1 MARVLGMSAQNA
13 SPDRANLWVI
23 VPFAVA
29 VIGTVVM
36 LFTNSANALK
46 VALIFALWAGAAG
59 ILVSAKARRDRDAAA
74 NEAAAA
80 EQRIQDQEER
90 HREELEAKP
99 AAQPVDVE
107 ALRELQDQIQALREQ
122 LEELNGRVFEYEP
135 AAVRA
140 SARRITELAPKP
152 EPKPE
157 PEPNPTPEPEPKP
170 QASPSPSTDET
181 AVISRVR
188 PSGAPSSDA
197 IAGRIGSQPSSRP
210 ARNPLSDLISER
222 EAEKAEKIKAEPE
235 PTAEARPEQR
245 SGRRRRDE
253 RGDQALSVAELLARQ
268 GK

>member
-1 MARVLGMSAQNA
+1 MARVVGMSAQNA

-90 HREELEAKP
+90 HREELAAKP
-99 AAQPVDVE
+99 ATQPVDVE

-152 EPKPE
+152 EP
-157 PEPNPTPEPEPKP
+157 EPNPTPEPEPKP

-197 IAGRIGSQPSSRP
+197 IAGRIGAQPSSRP

-222 EAEKAEKIKAEPE
+222 EAEKAKKAEKIKAEPE
-235 PTAEARPEQR
+235 PAAEARPEQR

>member
-1 MARVLGMSAQNA
+1 MARVVAMSAQNA

-90 HREELEAKP
+90 HREELAAKP

-140 SARRITELAPKP
+140 SARRITELAPTP

-157 PEPNPTPEPEPKP
+157 PKPEPEPKP

-197 IAGRIGSQPSSRP
+197 IAGRIGAQPSSRP

-235 PTAEARPEQR
+235 PAAEARPEQR

>member
-1 MARVLGMSAQNA
+1 MARVVSMSAQNA

-90 HREELEAKP
+90 HREELAAKP

-140 SARRITELAPKP
+140 SARRITELAPTPEPEPKP
-152 EPKPE
+152 EEPKPE
-157 PEPNPTPEPEPKP
+157 PEPQP
-170 QASPSPSTDET
+170 SPSPSTDET

-188 PSGAPSSDA
+188 PTGAPSSDA
-197 IAGRIGSQPSSRP
+197 IAGRIGAQPSSRP

-222 EAEKAEKIKAEPE
+222 EAEKAEKAQAEPE
-235 PTAEARPEQR
+235 PAAEARPEQR

-253 RGDQALSVAELLARQ
+253 RGDQALSVADLLARQ

>member
-1 MARVLGMSAQNA
+1 MARVVGMSAQNA

-74 NEAAAA
+74 HEAAAA
-80 EQRIQDQEER
+80 EQRIHDQEER
-90 HREELEAKP
+90 HREELAAKP

-140 SARRITELAPKP
+140 SARRITELAPTP
-152 EPKPE
+152 E
-157 PEPNPTPEPEPKP
+157 PEPEPKP

-197 IAGRIGSQPSSRP
+197 IAGRIGAQPSSRP

-235 PTAEARPEQR
+235 PAAEARPEQR